1 MHSKMTVL
9 RQISKASMV
18 SFLIDNWMLVSVA
31 LVSGVSLLI
40 PTLQAMGNPGLSPTQ
55 AVLLI
60 NREKAHIVD
69 VRSPE
74 EFSTGHLIGAKNI
87 ALDTLQASLGKTISD
102 KKRPLILV
110 CASGMRSQKAQKI
123 ATQLGFE
130 QAHSLSGGLK
140 IWQEANLPLEKT

>member
-1 MHSKMTVL
+1 MTFL
-9 RQISKASMV
+9 RQIARAVMV
-18 SFLIDNWMLVSVA
+18 SFLIDNWMLVMVAVLSGVA
-31 LVSGVSLLI
+31 LLV
-40 PTLQAMGNPGLSPTQ
+40 PTLQAMSNPGLSPTQ

-69 VRSPE
+69 VRSAE
-74 EFSTGHLIGAKNI
+74 EFATGHLIGAKNI
-87 ALDTLQASLGKTISD
+87 VLDALESGLAKVVND

-123 ATQLGFE
+123 AHKLGFE

>member
-1 MHSKMTVL
+1 
-9 RQISKASMV
+9 MV